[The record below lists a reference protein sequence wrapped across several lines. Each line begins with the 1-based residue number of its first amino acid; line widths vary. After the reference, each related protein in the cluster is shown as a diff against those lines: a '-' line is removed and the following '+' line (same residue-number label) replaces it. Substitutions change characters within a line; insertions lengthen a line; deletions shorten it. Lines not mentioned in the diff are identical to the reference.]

1 MFYLFFREPTGTYKL
16 QNYKNQ
22 EFICTLYYRN
32 RRYGNDHYDKTD
44 ASYSRK
50 VKQARQAKN
59 LTQEELGES

>member
-1 MFYLFFREPTGTYKL
+1 MMNLFI
-16 QNYKNQ
+16 N
-22 EFICTLYYRN
+22 LYYRN

-44 ASYSRK
+44 ACYSRE